1 MQMSPIQCFLA
12 PFLLVKRL
20 NRSVRKWVKKTFR
33 PEVSK
38 RKIRHFLNQV
48 DRSAVLALQ
57 HPIEPTI
64 AIVVPCYGHAN
75 QIPEMFVSIC
85 EQTRSA
91 DEVIFVVDKSPDN
104 SGKLL
109 EKLIATRVNSPSP
122 SFQILYNHTNLGQAA
137 SINKAILHAKS
148 DLIMILNDDDY
159 LMHDCI
165 EVVLDIFSRH
175 PEASLV
181 GGGALQFSSPHL
193 NFLKKKIKEIQGKE
207 PIQIEIR
214 TPQDVKGYQGYNDLC
229 MAHTSS
235 CFYKSAWE
243 IAGRYYSDK
252 NKRVVPFSDR
262 DFQLRMNALF
272 TVALSVAIP
281 LCCWRNDASV
291 DEGLN
296 S

>member
-1 MQMSPIQCFLA
+1 MQKSLIQYFLA
-12 PFLLVKRL
+12 PFLLLKRL
-20 NRSVRKWVKKTFR
+20 NRSGRKWVKKTFR
-33 PEVSK
+33 PEVSQ
-38 RKIRHFLNQV
+38 RKIRHFLDQV
-48 DRSAVLALQ
+48 NASSPIVLQ
-57 HPIEPTI
+57 HPKEPTI
-64 AIVVPCYGHAN
+64 AIVVPCYGHAK
-75 QIPEMFVSIC
+75 QIPEMFISIC

-104 SGKLL
+104 SGDIL
-109 EKLIATRVNSPSP
+109 ENLIANRINYPTPI
-122 SFQILYNHTNLGQAA
+122 FQILFNHSNLGQAA
-137 SINKAILHAKS
+137 SINKGILHAKA

-175 PEASLV
+175 PEVSLV
-181 GGGALQFSSPHL
+181 GGGALQFASPHL
-193 NFLKKKIKEIQGKE
+193 NYLKKKIKAIQGKD

-214 TPQDVKGYQGYNDLC
+214 KPQDVKSYRGYNDLC
-229 MAHTSS
+229 MTHSSS

-243 IAGRYYSDK
+243 IAGRYNPDK
-252 NKRVVPFSDR
+252 TKRIVQFSDR

-272 TVALSVAIP
+272 TVALSVTTP

-291 DEGLN
+291 DQGLN